1 MTSEA
6 TSTTLEELLFLTKV
20 YEEAELFE
28 DMIACMKKYTTLKT
42 DLNAEERDL
51 LSRAYKNH
59 SASKRTAWR
68 VLNSLEKQSDVKDT
82 NNITL
87 IKQFKSKIEKELDDI
102 CNDALDLAE
111 TLLNTKDIVYSETRV
126 HLLKMKAD
134 YYRYMAE
141 YKTGEDY
148 EKACEGAFECYQKAN
163 EVAGKELGATSPV
176 RLGLVLN
183 YSMFLNDIFNE
194 KHNAIK
200 LAKSAFNEAIE
211 NLEDLSEEDYK
222 DTVMV
227 ISLMR
232 DFFNFWISE
241 LENDLSR
248 R

>member
-126 HLLKMKAD
+126 HLLKMKAARLEPRWFL
-134 YYRYMAE
+134 YATQRRVLASVLRSGLKVAYFFIQAIMSSNNSASSYTFARYRSSS
-141 YKTGEDY
+141 GV
-148 EKACEGAFECYQKAN
+148 G
-163 EVAGKELGATSPV
+163 VAIS
-176 RLGLVLN
+176 
-183 YSMFLNDIFNE
+183 
-194 KHNAIK
+194 
-200 LAKSAFNEAIE
+200 
-211 NLEDLSEEDYK
+211 
-222 DTVMV
+222 V
-227 ISLMR
+227 I
-232 DFFNFWISE
+232 ICI
-241 LENDLSR
+241 
-248 R
+248 